1 MFSAWTLTVFFAYFA
16 ALIGIA
22 VVGARRMREMS
33 DYVLG
38 GRQVGSLT
46 SALSSASSSTSGWTM
61 LVFPALAFSNGMVEI
76 WSVISIVIGLW
87 LGWTVMAK
95 RLRRFT
101 IAADDTLT
109 LPEFYAARFGD
120 RTGTLRTV
128 SALITLFFLTFY
140 VSSGLIAGSKL
151 LESEFG
157 LNETAG
163 IVVTLVAV
171 AAYTFIGGFLAVSR
185 TDVFQSLVMLA
196 GFTII
201 PIALVFISG
210 NPLRGMDGL
219 APGFWNPFTDISE
232 NPVSLAVILTA
243 SGWGLGTFG
252 SQRILQRFMA
262 VASEA
267 RIAPSRDLATLWTTL
282 IFFFGLFLGMAAFPA
297 LADAGM
303 LDAVDDP
310 ERLYFVVS
318 EVFFPPIVTGLLLT
332 GVIAAIMSTAD
343 SQLLLASAIAA
354 GDLPLVSRLA
364 QAINAG
370 ARVWLGR
377 LLLVTVGI
385 LAAALAI
392 FSQESVFALVSYAW
406 GGMGAAFG
414 PATILALYWRRFN
427 FWGALASIVVG
438 TAVSSLWIPLSG
450 GPWGMLDAEPATPG
464 FVAAT
469 LAAVA
474 ATLVTPPPSEEAVAL
489 FDRVNP
495 KDSCS
500 LPRRSRTPRRAAGIH
515 RISARTSLPR
525 RK

>member
-1 MFSAWTLTVFFAYFA
+1 MFSAWTLTVFFVYFA

-22 VVGARRMREMS
+22 VMGARQMREMS

-38 GRQVGSLT
+38 GRQVSSLT

-61 LVFPALAFSNGMVEI
+61 LVFPALAFTNGMVEI
-76 WSVISIVIGLW
+76 WSVVAIVIGLW
-87 LGWTVMAK
+87 LGWAVMAK
-95 RLRRFT
+95 RLRRYT
-101 IAADDTLT
+101 IAADNTLT
-109 LPEFYAARFGD
+109 LPEFYARRFGD
-120 RTGTLRTV
+120 RTGTLRTL

-157 LNETAG
+157 LGPTAG
-163 IVVTLVAV
+163 VMVTLAAV

-210 NPLRGMDGL
+210 NPLRSIDGL
-219 APGFWNPFTDISE
+219 AQGFWNPFTDISG

-243 SGWGLGTFG
+243 SGWGFGTFG

-303 LDAVDDP
+303 LEAVDDP

-318 EVFFPPIVTGLLLT
+318 EVFFPPVVTGLLLT

-354 GDLPLVSRLA
+354 GDLPLVSRMA
-364 QAINAG
+364 QAISAG

-377 LLLVTVGI
+377 LLLVAVGV
-385 LAAALAI
+385 LAAVFALV
-392 FSQESVFALVSYAW
+392 SQESVFTLVSYAW

-414 PATILALYWRRFN
+414 PATILALHWRRFN
-427 FWGALASIVVG
+427 FWGALASIIVG

-450 GPWGMLDAEPATPG
+450 GTWGMLDAEPATPG
-464 FVAAT
+464 FIAAT

-474 ATLVTPPPSEEAVAL
+474 ATLITPPPSQEVVEL

-495 KDSCS
+495 KDSGP
-500 LPRRSRTPRRAAGIH
+500 LPQGSRSPH
-515 RISARTSLPR
+515 L
-525 RK
+525 